1 MVVGGPVIPMHIIR
15 NLEESILNPKLTGLM
30 SEDGYRILRQV
41 ICDFIVSGF
50 DQKLSLHPLIA
61 DSFHLSTIFM

>member
-1 MVVGGPVIPMHIIR
+1 MVIGGPVVPTHIIR
-15 NLEESILNPKLTGLM
+15 NLEESILNPKLTVIM

-50 DQKLSLHPLIA
+50 DQKLLLHPLIA
-61 DSFHLSTIFM
+61 NSFHLSMIFM